1 MVHRKRRHHTDNRY
15 DASKDAKREV
25 FEESSGNA
33 GGTDGEMDKSSLRSL
48 PTLPDGSLLF
58 IEACCGCALLSS
70 CVSKMGFE
78 VMPID
83 FEGNKHRPYV
93 HVVQLDLRK
102 RETWQFLRYVAESR
116 RPFHFHAAP
125 PCGTASRARDIPM
138 SSTDHGPPPLR
149 SEEWPLG
156 FPSLS
161 GFWANKVSSAN
172 QIYLQLAAFCMFLN
186 MLHITWSIENPTNS
200 YLWSIRD
207 YKKLREGAMFVIF
220 DSCIHGGSRKK
231 STGLLTTLEALIALE
246 GECQGDHDHLEWGHV
261 RNHDG
266 TIVFDTSKEAAYP
279 KLLCERFA
287 TLLSMQ
293 ASILELAVNPVMQ
306 SLAEDSRVATYKQPR
321 GRKIPPLIS
330 EFVDTKIVRCRN
342 GDEPK
347 LDDKSKLTSD
357 FYGIPSGSKMLRKA
371 PVDKGN
377 TKLPKTMWVFG
388 IFRDPLAFLN
398 IAKEVQ
404 HPFDSFRA
412 VPHEILKV
420 VCNILSKHP
429 LQTMKKR
436 LEKLQHWRRCAKE
449 LADDNKKRFDNMDS
463 GCATVLKNKHLS
475 LLQKISDD
483 LGWKDVDVHKEIQ
496 EGFKL
501 VGLQK
506 PTGIFGADV
515 KPRSFSEDELIKHS
529 RHLKPALWS
538 KIRNAPKSE
547 FEDELWTL
555 TMEEVTTK
563 RWLDGPYSYDEL
575 ECLFEGV
582 WNPVRRFGVWQ
593 RNKLRAI
600 DDFSES
606 GVNASFAYL
615 EKIQLRALDE
625 IIWVAACFVKYVI
638 HHEHFSFDIDGE
650 KMSGKVHSWW
660 KSLDTNKSFLQV
672 KTVDLKSA
680 YKQFAIHP
688 SDRRL
693 SVLALRK
700 PDTGEVAGFVSRT
713 LPFGSTASVLH
724 FNRAARLL
732 HRIGLDLDVAWT
744 NYYDDYPVVDFS
756 FLASNTNHTI
766 KALTSL
772 LGFECSTDK
781 ELPFAD
787 EAEMLGV
794 VLDVSKSGSGILSVK
809 NKPSRTEELASNLKA
824 LIEAGRVD
832 PSKLPSLFGRA
843 LFLECQI
850 SGRLGKLALSELRDL
865 ERCKK
870 CSVDFS
876 AVQIKA
882 LHILLK
888 RYQES
893 IPRTLKLE
901 DQKPPVLLFT
911 DGACEEVSGE
921 LVATVGG
928 VLFHH
933 DVSLPRVYGCEVN
946 RAVLKSWMDADKV
959 QPVSLTELYAVC
971 LARSLW
977 KSLLDNQKVIVFIDN
992 QGVLDACIKGW
1003 SGEEQMKSLLLHFET
1018 VDGVNP
1024 FLPWFARVP
1033 SSSNCADYPSRGLWS
1048 KLKQLI
1054 GEFVLDEAQCFVDSS
1069 RLKTLEESA
1078 AIAEEHGG

>member
-1 MVHRKRRHHTDNRY
+1 
-15 DASKDAKREV
+15 
-25 FEESSGNA
+25 
-33 GGTDGEMDKSSLRSL
+33 
-48 PTLPDGSLLF
+48 
-58 IEACCGCALLSS
+58 
-70 CVSKMGFE
+70 
-78 VMPID
+78 
-83 FEGNKHRPYV
+83 
-93 HVVQLDLRK
+93 
-102 RETWQFLRYVAESR
+102 
-116 RPFHFHAAP
+116 
-125 PCGTASRARDIPM
+125 
-138 SSTDHGPPPLR
+138 
-149 SEEWPLG
+149 
-156 FPSLS
+156 
-161 GFWANKVSSAN
+161 
-172 QIYLQLAAFCMFLN
+172 
-186 MLHITWSIENPTNS
+186 
-200 YLWSIRD
+200 
-207 YKKLREGAMFVIF
+207 
-220 DSCIHGGSRKK
+220 
-231 STGLLTTLEALIALE
+231 
-246 GECQGDHDHLEWGHV
+246 
-261 RNHDG
+261 
-266 TIVFDTSKEAAYP
+266 
-279 KLLCERFA
+279 
-287 TLLSMQ
+287 
-293 ASILELAVNPVMQ
+293 
-306 SLAEDSRVATYKQPR
+306 
-321 GRKIPPLIS
+321 
-330 EFVDTKIVRCRN
+330 
-342 GDEPK
+342 
-347 LDDKSKLTSD
+347 
-357 FYGIPSGSKMLRKA
+357 
-371 PVDKGN
+371 
-377 TKLPKTMWVFG
+377 
-388 IFRDPLAFLN
+388 
-398 IAKEVQ
+398 
-404 HPFDSFRA
+404 
-412 VPHEILKV
+412 
-420 VCNILSKHP
+420 
-429 LQTMKKR
+429 
-436 LEKLQHWRRCAKE
+436 
-449 LADDNKKRFDNMDS
+449 
-463 GCATVLKNKHLS
+463 
-475 LLQKISDD
+475 
-483 LGWKDVDVHKEIQ
+483 
-496 EGFKL
+496 
-501 VGLQK
+501 
-506 PTGIFGADV
+506 
-515 KPRSFSEDELIKHS
+515 
-529 RHLKPALWS
+529 
-538 KIRNAPKSE
+538 
-547 FEDELWTL
+547 
-555 TMEEVTTK
+555 MEEVTTK

-575 ECLFEGV
+575 ECLFEGI

-809 NKPSRTEELASNLKA
+809 NKQSRTEELASNLKA

-843 LFLECQI
+843 LFVECQI

-888 RYQES
+888 RYQDS

-901 DQKPPVLLFT
+901 GQKPPVLLFT

-921 LVATVGG
+921 MVATVGG

-946 RAVLKSWMDADKV
+946 QAVLKSWMDADKV
-959 QPVSLTELYAVC
+959 HPVSLTELYAVC

>member
-246 GECQGDHDHLEWGHV
+246 GVCQGDHDHLEWGHV

-357 FYGIPSGSKMLRKA
+357 FYGVPSGSKMLRKA

-420 VCNILSKHP
+420 VCNILSRHP

-436 LEKLQHWRRCAKE
+436 LEKLQHWRQCAKE

-463 GCATVLKNKHLS
+463 GCAAVLKNKHLS

-575 ECLFEGV
+575 ECLFEGT

-638 HHEHFSFDIDGE
+638 YHEHFSFDIDGE

-756 FLASNTNHTI
+756 FLASNTNHAI

-809 NKPSRTEELASNLKA
+809 NKQSRTEELASNLKA

-843 LFLECQI
+843 LFVECQI

-888 RYQES
+888 RYQDS
-893 IPRTLKLE
+893 IPRALKLE
-901 DQKPPVLLFT
+901 GQKPPVLLFT
-911 DGACEEVSGE
+911 DGACEEVSGKT
-921 LVATVGG
+921 VATVGG

-946 RAVLKSWMDADKV
+946 QAVLKSWMDADKV
-959 QPVSLTELYAVC
+959 HPVSLTELYAVC